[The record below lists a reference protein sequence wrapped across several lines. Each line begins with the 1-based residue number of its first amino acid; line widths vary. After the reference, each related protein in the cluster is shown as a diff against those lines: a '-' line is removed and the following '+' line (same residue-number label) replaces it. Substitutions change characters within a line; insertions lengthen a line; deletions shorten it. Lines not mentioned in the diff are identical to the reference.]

1 MRSITFLIAT
11 LIAGML
17 SAQQYSTTDYSN
29 GVSMNCTQLFE
40 VKAKS
45 GVILR
50 SEPTTKSA
58 RLGKIPFTIVVSGCE
73 LVTPVSDII
82 NGKSGKWIK
91 VVHNGTSGY
100 VFDAFLS
107 HFESHDIIFPGY
119 FLERPSSSATY
130 IAFKL
135 DKDGLYTVPV
145 SLSSIITDGVV
156 SHDKMVKSGILFMV
170 KGIRNQG
177 RLYGQYFADETAQ
190 VLYPG
195 QILEIDGDEMVYADG
210 RVFEARG
217 MITIEDYTLNL
228 VEISADEKMPSK
240 RLFKAPFDIELSKSE
255 IPVVRY
261 IGDLDGDGEFDLLVQ
276 YTLGDEDCF
285 DLLLSGVAEK
295 NHALRL
301 VAHTTSLWD

>member
-11 LIAGML
+11 LIAGVL
-17 SAQQYSTTDYSN
+17 SAQQYSTTDYST
-29 GVSMNCTQLFE
+29 GVSMSCTQLFE

-58 RLGKIPFTIVVSGCE
+58 KLAKIPFAKVVSGCE
-73 LVTPVSDII
+73 LVTPVSDNI
-82 NGKSGKWIK
+82 NGKSGQWIK

-107 HFESHDIIFPGY
+107 RFESHDIIFPGY
-119 FLERPSSSATY
+119 FLERPASSATY

-135 DKDGLYTVPV
+135 DKDGLYTVPMAI
-145 SLSSIITDGVV
+145 SSMVTEGVV
-156 SHDKMVKSGILFMV
+156 SHDKMQKAGILFMV

-177 RLYGQYFADETAQ
+177 RLYGQYFTDETAKA
-190 VLYPG
+190 LYPG
-195 QILEIDGDEMVYADG
+195 QILEIDGNEMVYADG
-210 RVFEARG
+210 AVFEDRG

-228 VEISADEKMPSK
+228 VEISGGDIQPSK
-240 RLFKAPFDIELSKSE
+240 RLFKAPFDIELSMSE
-255 IPVVRY
+255 MPVVRY
-261 IGDLDGDGEFDLLVQ
+261 IGDLDGDGEFDLLIQ
-276 YTLGDEDCF
+276 YTLGEEDCF